1 MKEGGETERWKEK
14 RGKGVEVQER
24 LPVSVAR
31 QSSFG
36 TFNSSQRVT
45 MPPII
50 YLSL

>member
-1 MKEGGETERWKEK
+1 MGVGERDREMEGEEGQGSGLSEE
-14 RGKGVEVQER
+14 G

-45 MPPII
+45 MPPI
-50 YLSL
+50 YLLL